1 MSHERTGFGDRLFV
15 GMQYLLPQH
24 LLTRG
29 VHVLARV
36 RARPVKDLAIRA
48 FLAHYPINLA
58 EAENPDPRAY
68 ESFNA
73 FFTRALKPG
82 ARPVDPAP
90 EAIVSPVDGAVMQAG
105 PIDRDTLVQAKGL
118 QYSAA
123 ALLGDDDRLAAEFAG
138 GDFAT
143 IYLAPYDYHRIHMP
157 FAGTLRLARFV
168 PGDLFSVN
176 AVTAA
181 SVPGLFA
188 RNERI
193 ACVFDTPAGPLAV
206 VLVGALFVGSMGLS
220 WTGDIV
226 ARPGRG
232 MFDIDS
238 GGRQVVLGKAAE
250 LGRVNMGSTVILL
263 FPRGFARPGER
274 LAPGTS
280 VRMGERIAVLAR

>member
-1 MSHERTGFGDRLFV
+1 MSHDRRGPGDRLFV

-29 VHVLARV
+29 MHALARV

-48 FLAHYPINLA
+48 FLARYPINLS
-58 EAENPDPRAY
+58 EAEHADPRAF

-82 ARPVDPAP
+82 ARRVDPAP
-90 EAIVSPVDGAVMQAG
+90 EAVVSPVDGAVMQSG
-105 PIDRDTLVQAKGL
+105 RIDRDTLLQAKGL

-123 ALLGDDDRLAAEFAG
+123 ALLGDDAALAREFEG

-193 ACVFDTPAGPLAV
+193 ACVFDTVAGPMAV

-220 WTGDIV
+220 WAGDIV
-226 ARPGRG
+226 ARPGRS

-238 GGRQVVLGKAAE
+238 GGGPVVLDKAAE
-250 LGRVNMGSTVILL
+250 LGRFNMGSTVILL
-263 FPRGFARPGER
+263 FPRGFARLGEGLVPGR
-274 LAPGTS
+274 S
-280 VRMGERIAVLAR
+280 VRMGERIAVLSR